1 MGRAFEYRKDR
12 KMKRW
17 GQMAKLFTKI
27 GREIALA
34 VKEGGPEPS
43 TNPRLRIAVQS
54 AKLANMPKVNVEN
67 AIKRAVSKDAED
79 LTEVVYE
86 GFGPHGIAFL
96 VETLTDNPTRTVAN
110 MRLYLNRSGGA
121 LGTSGSVSFMFD
133 RVGEF
138 VFELGDKTMDDI
150 ELDLIDGGAEEIEMG
165 DENTVYVYTAFEDF
179 GQMQAK
185 LEELG
190 IEVKEASLQR
200 FPQVT
205 KEITDE
211 QKEDIEKLIEKFE
224 DDDDVQKVFHNMG

>member
-1 MGRAFEYRKDR
+1 MGRAFEYRKER

-17 GQMAKLFTKI
+17 GQMSKVFTKI

-43 TNPRLRIAVQS
+43 TNPRLRLAVQS
-54 AKLANMPKVNVEN
+54 AKIANMPKVNVEK
-67 AIKRAVSKDAED
+67 AIQRAISKDAED
-79 LTEVVYE
+79 LSEVVYE

-96 VETLTDNPTRTVAN
+96 IETLTDNPTRTVAN

-121 LGTSGSVSFMFD
+121 LGTSGSVAFMFD

-138 VFELGDKTMDDI
+138 IFELGDKKLDDI
-150 ELDLIDGGAEEIEMG
+150 ELDLIDGGAEEIEIS
-165 DENTVYVYTAFEDF
+165 DENVYVYTAFEDF
-179 GQMQAK
+179 GTMQSK

-190 IEVKEASLQR
+190 IEVKEATLQR
-200 FPQVT
+200 FPQVI
-205 KEITDE
+205 KEITDA

>member
-54 AKLANMPKVNVEN
+54 SKLANMPKVNVEN

-121 LGTSGSVSFMFD
+121 LGTSGSVAFMFD

-138 VFELGDKTMDDI
+138 IFDLGDKTLDDI
-150 ELDLIDGGAEEIEMG
+150 ELDLIDGGAEVIELS
-165 DENTVYVYTAFEDF
+165 DDNTVYVYTAFEDF
-179 GQMQAK
+179 GQMQGK

-205 KEITDE
+205 KEITDL
-211 QKEDIEKLIEKFE
+211 QKEDIEKLIDKFE

>member
-121 LGTSGSVSFMFD
+121 LGTSGSVAFMFD

-165 DENTVYVYTAFEDF
+165 EENTVYVYTAFEDF

-205 KEITDE
+205 KELTDE
-211 QKEDIEKLIEKFE
+211 QKEDIEKLIEKIE
-224 DDDDVQKVFHNMG
+224 DDDDVQKVFHNMA

>member
-121 LGTSGSVSFMFD
+121 LGTSGSVAFMFD

-165 DENTVYVYTAFEDF
+165 EENTVYVYTAFEDF

-205 KEITDE
+205 KELTDE

-224 DDDDVQKVFHNMG
+224 DDDDVQKVFHNMA

>member
-1 MGRAFEYRKDR
+1 MGRAFEYRKER

-17 GQMAKLFTKI
+17 GQMAKVFTKI

-67 AIKRAVSKDAED
+67 AIKRAISKDAED

-138 VFELGDKTMDDI
+138 IFELGDKSMDDI
-150 ELDLIDGGAEEIEMG
+150 ELDLIDGGAEEIELG

-185 LEELG
+185 LEALG

-205 KEITDE
+205 KELTDE

-224 DDDDVQKVFHNMG
+224 DDDDVQKVFHNMA

>member
-1 MGRAFEYRKDR
+1 MGRAFEYRKER

-17 GQMAKLFTKI
+17 GQMSKVFTKI

-43 TNPRLRIAVQS
+43 TNPRLRLAVQS
-54 AKLANMPKVNVEN
+54 AKIANMPKVNVEK
-67 AIKRAVSKDAED
+67 AIQRAISKDAED
-79 LTEVVYE
+79 LSEVVYE

-96 VETLTDNPTRTVAN
+96 IETLTDNPTRTVAN

-121 LGTSGSVSFMFD
+121 LGTSGSVAFMFD

-138 VFELGDKTMDDI
+138 IFELGDKKLDDI
-150 ELDLIDGGAEEIEMG
+150 ELDLIDGGAEEIEIS
-165 DENTVYVYTAFEDF
+165 DENVYVYTAFEDF
-179 GQMQAK
+179 GTMQSK

-190 IEVKEASLQR
+190 IEVKEATLQR

-205 KEITDE
+205 KEITE
-211 QKEDIEKLIEKFE
+211 AQKEDIEKLIEKFE
-224 DDDDVQKVFHNMG
+224 DDEDVQKVFHNMG

>member
-1 MGRAFEYRKDR
+1 MGRAFEYRKER

-17 GQMAKLFTKI
+17 GQMSKVFTKI

-43 TNPRLRIAVQS
+43 TNPRLRLAVQS
-54 AKLANMPKVNVEN
+54 AKIANMPKVNVEK
-67 AIKRAVSKDAED
+67 AIQRAISKDAED
-79 LTEVVYE
+79 LSEVVYE

-96 VETLTDNPTRTVAN
+96 IETLTDNPTRTVAN

-121 LGTSGSVSFMFD
+121 LGTSGSVAFMFD

-138 VFELGDKTMDDI
+138 IFELGDKKLDDI
-150 ELDLIDGGAEEIEMG
+150 ELDLIDGGAEEIEIS
-165 DENTVYVYTAFEDF
+165 DENVYVYTAFEDF
-179 GQMQAK
+179 GTMQSK

-190 IEVKEASLQR
+190 IEVKEATLQR

-205 KEITDE
+205 KEITDA

-224 DDDDVQKVFHNMG
+224 DDDDVQKVFNNMG

>member
-1 MGRAFEYRKDR
+1 MGRAFEYRKNR

-17 GQMAKLFTKI
+17 SQMAKVFTKI

-34 VKEGGPEPS
+34 VKEGGPEP
-43 TNPRLRIAVQS
+43 TANPRLRLAIQNG
-54 AKLANMPKVNVEN
+54 KLANMPKVNVEN
-67 AIKRAVSKDAED
+67 AIKRATSKDAED
-79 LTEVVYE
+79 LTEMVYE

-96 VETLTDNPTRTVAN
+96 IETLTDNPTRTVAN

-121 LGTSGSVSFMFD
+121 LGTSGSVAFMFD

-138 VFELGDKTMDDI
+138 IFELGDKKIDDI
-150 ELDLIDGGAEEIEMG
+150 ELDLIDGGAEEIELG
-165 DENTVYVYTAFEDF
+165 EDNTVYVYTAFEDF
-179 GQMQAK
+179 GTMQSK

-205 KEITDE
+205 KELTDA
-211 QKEDIEKLIEKFE
+211 QKEDIEKLIDKFD
-224 DDDDVQKVFHNMG
+224 DDDDVQKVFHNMA

>member
-1 MGRAFEYRKDR
+1 MGRAFEYRKER

-17 GQMAKLFTKI
+17 GQMAKVFTKI

-67 AIKRAVSKDAED
+67 AIKRAISKDAED

-96 VETLTDNPTRTVAN
+96 IETLTDNPTRTVAN

-121 LGTSGSVSFMFD
+121 LGTSGSVAFMFD

-138 VFELGDKTMDDI
+138 IFELGDKSMDDI
-150 ELDLIDGGAEEIEMG
+150 ELDLIDGGAEEIELG

-205 KEITDE
+205 KELTDE

-224 DDDDVQKVFHNMG
+224 DDDDVQKVFHNMA

>member
-96 VETLTDNPTRTVAN
+96 VETFTDNPTRTVAN

-165 DENTVYVYTAFEDF
+165 EENTVYVYTAFEDF

-205 KEITDE
+205 KELTDE

-224 DDDDVQKVFHNMG
+224 DDDDVQKVFHNMA

>member
-1 MGRAFEYRKDR
+1 MSKV
-12 KMKRW
+12 
-17 GQMAKLFTKI
+17 FTKI

-43 TNPRLRIAVQS
+43 TNPRLRLAVQS
-54 AKLANMPKVNVEN
+54 AKIANMPKVNVEK
-67 AIKRAVSKDAED
+67 AIQRAISKDAED
-79 LTEVVYE
+79 LSEVVYE

-96 VETLTDNPTRTVAN
+96 IETLTDNPTRTVAN

-121 LGTSGSVSFMFD
+121 LGTSGSVAFMFD

-138 VFELGDKTMDDI
+138 IFELGDKKLDDI
-150 ELDLIDGGAEEIEMG
+150 ELDLIDGGAEEIEIS
-165 DENTVYVYTAFEDF
+165 DENVYVYTAFEDF
-179 GQMQAK
+179 GTMQSK

-190 IEVKEASLQR
+190 IEVKEATLQR
-200 FPQVT
+200 FPQVI
-205 KEITDE
+205 KEITDA

>member
-96 VETLTDNPTRTVAN
+96 IETLTDNPTRTVAN

-165 DENTVYVYTAFEDF
+165 EENTVYVYTAFEDF

-205 KEITDE
+205 KEITEE

>member
-121 LGTSGSVSFMFD
+121 LGTSGSVAFMFD

-138 VFELGDKTMDDI
+138 VFEMGDKTLDDI

-165 DENTVYVYTAFEDF
+165 DENTVYVYTAFENF

>member
-27 GREIALA
+27 GREIALS

-54 AKLANMPKVNVEN
+54 AKVANMPKVNVEN

-96 VETLTDNPTRTVAN
+96 LETLTDNPTRTVAN

-165 DENTVYVYTAFEDF
+165 EENTVYVYTAFEDF

-200 FPQVT
+200 FPQAT

-224 DDDDVQKVFHNMG
+224 DDDDVQKVFHNMA

>member
-17 GQMAKLFTKI
+17 SQMAKVFTKI

-43 TNPRLRIAVQS
+43 TNPRLRMAIQNG
-54 AKLANMPKVNVEN
+54 KLANMPKVNVEN
-67 AIKRAVSKDAED
+67 AIKRAISKDAED
-79 LTEVVYE
+79 LNEMIYE

-96 VETLTDNPTRTVAN
+96 IETLTDNPTRTVAG

-121 LGTSGSVSFMFD
+121 LGTTGSVAFMFD
-133 RVGEF
+133 HVGEF
-138 VFELGDKTMDDI
+138 VFELGDKKIDDI
-150 ELDLIDGGAEEIEMG
+150 ELDLIDGGAEEIELSEDNM
-165 DENTVYVYTAFEDF
+165 VYVYTAFEDF
-179 GQMQAK
+179 GTMQSK

-205 KEITDE
+205 KELTEE
-211 QKEDIEKLIEKFE
+211 QKEEIEKLIDRFD
-224 DDDDVQKVFHNMG
+224 DDDDVQKVFHNMA

>member
-27 GREIALA
+27 GREIALS

-54 AKLANMPKVNVEN
+54 AKLANMPKVNIEN

-165 DENTVYVYTAFEDF
+165 EGNTVYAYTAFEDF

-224 DDDDVQKVFHNMG
+224 DDDDVQKVFHNMA